1 MVVVR
6 KLFICFFFT
15 TFWALFVSASLAAA
29 QDVDRLRQLVD
40 AGAMP
45 RAALDKA
52 EAEIADRNDDGVLRR
67 TLYGSVRVEDLS
79 EPQAE
84 EMLAAARR
92 RVERVQNR
100 IVRLQPLV
108 DQGISA
114 PADMKPL
121 LLEKEEREITLRL
134 AENRAKVFRELLELA
149 RAEQS
154 IETPFETPGPLPVW
168 ERFDGNGAF
177 NSLQFRRIEQ
187 AFIKQFGKGLPVSA
201 NGETALHRS
210 LGYDHRGRVDIAL
223 APDSAEGAWL
233 RQFLLKEQVP
243 YFAFRNAVAGSA
255 TAPHI
260 HLGLPSLRLRV
271 AD

>member
-1 MVVVR
+1 MVKVR
-6 KLFICFFFT
+6 KLFICFFFMT
-15 TFWALFVSASLAAA
+15 LWALFVFGPAAAA
-29 QDVDRLRQLVD
+29 QDVERLRQLVD

-45 RAALDKA
+45 RAALEKA
-52 EAEIADRNDDGVLRR
+52 EAEVADRNDDGVLRR
-67 TLYGSVRVEDLS
+67 TLYGSIRVEDLS

-92 RVERVQNR
+92 RVERIQNR
-100 IVRLQPLV
+100 IDRLKPLV
-108 DQGISA
+108 DEGISA

-121 LLEKEEREITLRL
+121 LLEREEREITLRL

-154 IETPFETPGPLPVW
+154 LETTPEAPGPLPVW
-168 ERFDGNGAF
+168 ERFDGSGVF
-177 NSLQFRRIEQ
+177 NALQFRRIEQ
-187 AFIKQFGKGLPVSA
+187 AFIRQFGKGLPVSA

-223 APDSAEGAWL
+223 APDSTEGAWL
-233 RQFLLKEQVP
+233 RQFLEREQVP
-243 YFAFRNAVAGSA
+243 YFAFRNALAGSA

-260 HLGLPSLRLRV
+260 HLGPPSLRLRV